1 MAETKKTVNKKPA
14 PKKPATKKAAPK
26 KAPAKKVAAPKID
39 YKKKYEDEVKQ
50 TLILNSKIR
59 ELVFDNN
66 KNISDFQEKAKGF
79 SAKAQIELDKVKK
92 HLNEKAEEDSKETKM
107 YGSQKLLES
116 IIGPITNID
125 IAVQAGKK
133 QTDPG
138 VNAYVQ
144 GFEMLLNQTYNA
156 MSENGIE
163 IIEPKVGDKFDPR
176 LHMAI
181 SKNEGKDI
189 NIIAEVK
196 KKGFKLHDRIIKPA
210 GVIIG
215 K

>member
-1 MAETKKTVNKKPA
+1 MAETKKKTTTKKVAPKVTKKPIAKKPA
-14 PKKPATKKAAPK
+14 APK
-26 KAPAKKVAAPKID
+26 VD
-39 YKKKYEDEVKQ
+39 YKKKYDEAIAQ
-50 TLILNSKIR
+50 TIILNAKIK
-59 ELVFDNN
+59 ELVFENN
-66 KNISDFQEKAKGF
+66 KNIEAFQEKAKGF
-79 SAKAQIELDKVKK
+79 QTKAQVELDKVKK
-92 HLNEKAEEDSKETKM
+92 HLQEKADNDSKETKM

-116 IIGPITNID
+116 ILDPINNID
-125 IAVQAGKK
+125 VAVKAGKK
-133 QTDPG
+133 QSDPG

-144 GFEMLLNQTYNA
+144 GFEMLLNQVFSA
-156 MSENGIE
+156 MEDNGIT
-163 IIEPKVGDKFDPR
+163 IIEPKVGDKFDPK

-210 GVIIG
+210 SVVIG